1 MGLAERKNAAAESA
15 KYTMMIMGVVL
26 ILLLVVLYF
35 LGEDLT
41 QIRIRNLLL
50 GIVVV
55 SVILMVLIYREIRK
69 LGVEMSA

>member
-1 MGLAERKNAAAESA
+1 MGLLEHKNAAAESV

-26 ILLLVVLYF
+26 ILLLVVLYY

-41 QIRIRNLLL
+41 QIRIQNLLL

-55 SVILMVLIYREIRK
+55 SAILMVLIYREIRK